1 MVKSLFLSTIS
12 LCISVCLFSQKISY
26 KLSFPNAVHHEA
38 HITMEVSG
46 TSLPVL
52 TFRMSRSS
60 PGRYATHEFGKNVYD
75 LEATDASGK
84 SLLVKRTDGDIWQVS
99 GGKGT
104 VTLSY
109 TLYGNYADGTYVGI
123 DPSSIHLNMPA
134 SFMWVKGLEMVPVQ
148 VKFEIPDSSFTIA
161 TQLKPTADKT
171 VFTAPNLQ
179 YLMDSPTKIG
189 KLTWR
194 EWPISNGTTNMNMR
208 LALEADATTA
218 QADTLMSWV
227 QRITRQAKAVFGEY
241 PAYDYGTYTFLA
253 SINPYVHGDGM
264 EHRNSTMIS
273 VPDTFSAEYDNV
285 EVFAHEFFHCWN
297 VERIR
302 PKTLEPFNFEKSN
315 MSNELW
321 CAEGFTQYYGGLLMV
336 RAGLTSDT
344 AYKSTLT
351 GLINAKL
358 NTPGATLYTPI
369 QSSNEAVFT
378 DAGRS
383 IDGTNFPN
391 IFTSY
396 YAYGGSLALALDLT
410 LRQQGKTLDDF
421 MQQMWKAHGKPEK
434 PYTVADMQTALG
446 MITTP
451 AFAKTFFDNYV
462 YAPGKPDYEKLLAP
476 AGFTLQ
482 KIGAGKPW
490 IGRVRYT
497 GGANGITI
505 AGNTV
510 KGTPLYD
517 AGLDTDD
524 VLLTMDNK
532 LIKRQDDVATILN
545 GHQPGDTMLVSYLHR
560 GKSMQSTIKIVENPS
575 FTVVPYE
582 QAGLPVTDAI
592 KVFRQNWL
600 GAK

>member
-1 MVKSLFLSTIS
+1 MVKSVFIAALLLIGS
-12 LCISVCLFSQKISY
+12 SVLAQKISY
-26 KLSFPNAVHHEA
+26 HLSFRNAAHHEA
-38 HITMEVSG
+38 RITMEVSG
-46 TSLPVL
+46 TVLPQL

-84 SLLVKRTDGDIWQVS
+84 SLPIKRIDADIWQVS
-99 GGKGT
+99 GYKGT
-104 VTLSY
+104 VKLSY
-109 TLYGNYADGTYVGI
+109 TLYGNYADGTYAGI
-123 DPSSIHLNMPA
+123 DPASIHLNMPA
-134 SFMWVKGLEMVPVQ
+134 SFMWVKGLEVVPIQ
-148 VKFEIPDSSFTIA
+148 VTFEVPDTAFTIA
-161 TQLKPTADKT
+161 TQLKPTADKNT
-171 VFTAPNLQ
+171 FTAPNLQ

-194 EWPISNGTTNMNMR
+194 EWPISNGATNMTMR
-208 LALEADATTA
+208 LALEADATPE
-218 QADTLMSWV
+218 QADTLASWV
-227 QRITRQAKAVFGEY
+227 KRITQQAKAVFGEY

-253 SINPYVHGDGM
+253 SINPWVHGDGM

-273 VPDTFSAEYDNV
+273 IPDTFSLDYDNT

-321 CAEGFTQYYGGLLMV
+321 CAEGFTQYYGGLLFV
-336 RAGLTSDT
+336 RAGLSKDT
-344 AYKSTLT
+344 AYKSVLA
-351 GLINAKL
+351 GLINSKL

-369 QSSNEAVFT
+369 QASNEAVFT

-383 IDGTNFPN
+383 IDPTNFPN

-396 YAYGGSLALALDLT
+396 YTYGGALALALDLT
-410 LRQQGKTLDDF
+410 LRQQGKTGDNF

-446 MITTP
+446 MVTTP
-451 AFAKTFFDNYV
+451 AFAKTFFDTYV
-462 YAPGKPDYEKLLAP
+462 YAPGKPNYETLLAP
-476 AGFTLQ
+476 AGFAVQ
-482 KIGAGKPW
+482 KSAPGKAW
-490 IGRVRYT
+490 IGRIRYT
-497 GGANGITI
+497 PGQNGIAI

-510 KGTPLYD
+510 RGMPLYE
-517 AGLDTDD
+517 AGLDADD

-532 LIKRQDDVATILN
+532 FIKRQDDVNTILN
-545 GHQPGDTMLVSYLHR
+545 THQPGDKVPVSYLHH
-560 GKSMQSTIKIVENPS
+560 GKSMQSTITVMENPAVAIV
-575 FTVVPYE
+575 TYE

-592 KVFRQNWL
+592 KAFRKSWL
-600 GAK
+600 GSK